1 MSDLKLNGVGLTEY
15 TEGNI
20 KTLGK
25 YKGSDTNTS
34 ANSGKVV
41 SKLSS
46 GKNYEFKVNGVD
58 IYEYNHGEWHEFTN
72 SQWISVPSW
81 CNHLSF
87 TIRGGGGGG
96 GGAAGSAYTSGYG
109 QIGFTIAQPGGNGGR
124 GGAATGTWPK
134 NNASWY
140 VTIGGGGGGGGRG
153 RNVAASGGNSKVV
166 GRDGD
171 YSNDAYG
178 GNGAWGGGS
187 HVYYVNGNH
196 WARYLDANGGAG
208 GTRGVPGKVRRS
220 GYGDD
225 AHILENSYA
234 GTDGNNGGNSSLN
247 TTNYGD
253 YFPRGN
259 GGGRGN
265 AYRHQNNNVS
275 SQMGGI
281 NWDNTWYRSYPQ
293 NEDWNYQP
301 NAGGNGDH
309 GWARVFFRRS
319 E

>member
-1 MSDLKLNGVGLTEY
+1 MSDLKFNGVKLTEY
-15 TEGNI
+15 TEGNVR
-20 KTLGK
+20 TFGK
-25 YKGSDTNTS
+25 YKGIETDADENV
-34 ANSGKVV
+34 GKVK

-46 GKNYEFKVNGVD
+46 GKNFDFKVNGVD
-58 IYEYNHGEWHEFTN
+58 IYEYNYGEWHEFTN

-109 QIGFTIAQPGGNGGR
+109 QIGFTIAQPGGNGGQ

-134 NNASWY
+134 NNGSWY
-140 VTIGGGGGGGGRG
+140 VTIGGGGGGGGAG
-153 RNVAASGGNSKVV
+153 RNVAGTGGNSKVV
-166 GRDGD
+166 GRNGD
-171 YSNDAYG
+171 YSDEAYG
-178 GNGAWGGGS
+178 GNGGGGNGS

-196 WARYLDANGGAG
+196 WAHYLAANGGG
-208 GTRGVPGKVRRS
+208 GGNSGVPGRVRRS

-225 AHILENSYA
+225 AHVLENSY
-234 GTDGNNGGNSSLN
+234 GGSDGGNGGNSSLN
-247 TTNYGD
+247 TTNYGN

-259 GGGRGN
+259 GGAAGN

-275 SQMGGI
+275 SSMGGI
-281 NWDNTWYRSYPQ
+281 NWDNTWNRSYPQ
-293 NEDWNYQP
+293 NEDMNYQP

-309 GWARVFFRRS
+309 GWARVFFRR
-319 E
+319 EA